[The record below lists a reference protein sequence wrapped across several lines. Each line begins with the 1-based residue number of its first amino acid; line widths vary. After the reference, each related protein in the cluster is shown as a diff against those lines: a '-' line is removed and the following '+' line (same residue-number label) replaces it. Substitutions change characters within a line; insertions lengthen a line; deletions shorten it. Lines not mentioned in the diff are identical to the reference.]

1 MTDYN
6 SRVDREGDF
15 SRIVPEFNDPD
26 PRVRALKIV
35 LDELEYPNRDMRL
48 AAQVLLCKPELEAVC
63 EWLRA
68 ELEKEIRLQTLFDDL
83 HNDND

>member
-1 MTDYN
+1 MTENNRQY
-6 SRVDREGDF
+6 REEDF
-15 SRIVPEFNDPD
+15 SRIVPELNDPN

-48 AAQVLLCKPELEAVC
+48 AAQVLLCKPDLEAVC

-68 ELEKEIRLQTLFDDL
+68 EVEKEIRLETMFTE
-83 HNDND
+83 DND

>member
-1 MTDYN
+1 MTEHNNRQY
-6 SRVDREGDF
+6 REEDF
-15 SRIVPEFNDPD
+15 SRVVPEFNDPN

-48 AAQVLLCKPELEAVC
+48 AAQVLLCKPDLESVC

-68 ELEKEIRLQTLFDDL
+68 EVEREIRLETMFID
-83 HNDND
+83 DND

>member
-1 MTDYN
+1 MTENNRQY
-6 SRVDREGDF
+6 REEDF
-15 SRIVPEFNDPD
+15 SRVVPEFNDPN

-48 AAQVLLCKPELEAVC
+48 AAQVLLCKPDLESVC

-68 ELEKEIRLQTLFDDL
+68 EVEKEIKLETMFDD
-83 HNDND
+83 

>member
-1 MTDYN
+1 MTENNRQY
-6 SRVDREGDF
+6 REEDF
-15 SRIVPEFNDPD
+15 SRIVPEFNDPN

-48 AAQVLLCKPELEAVC
+48 AAQVLLCKPDLEAVC

-68 ELEKEIRLQTLFDDL
+68 EVEKEIRLETMFTE
-83 HNDND
+83 DND

>member
-1 MTDYN
+1 MTENNRQY
-6 SRVDREGDF
+6 REEDF
-15 SRIVPEFNDPD
+15 SRIVPEFNDPN

-48 AAQVLLCKPELEAVC
+48 AAQVLLCKPDLEAVC

-68 ELEKEIRLQTLFDDL
+68 EVEKEILLETMFTD
-83 HNDND
+83 DND

>member
-1 MTDYN
+1 MTEYN
-6 SRVDREGDF
+6 TRVDREEDF
-15 SRIVPEFNDPD
+15 SVIVPEYNDPN

-48 AAQVLLCKPELEAVC
+48 AAQVLLCKPDLETVC

-68 ELEKEIRLQTLFDDL
+68 EVEKEIKLETMFDDL
-83 HNDND
+83 HSDDD

>member
-1 MTDYN
+1 MTEHNNRQY
-6 SRVDREGDF
+6 REEDF
-15 SRIVPEFNDPD
+15 SRIVPEFNDPN

-48 AAQVLLCKPELEAVC
+48 AAQVLLCKPDLEAVC

-68 ELEKEIRLQTLFDDL
+68 EVEKEILLETMFTD
-83 HNDND
+83 DND

>member
-1 MTDYN
+1 VTENNRQY
-6 SRVDREGDF
+6 REEDF
-15 SRIVPEFNDPD
+15 SRIVPEFNDPN

-48 AAQVLLCKPELEAVC
+48 AAQVLLCKPDLEAVC

-68 ELEKEIRLQTLFDDL
+68 EVEKEIRLETMFTE
-83 HNDND
+83 DND